1 MTRLEKEL
9 NDVLDAVFFPSRL
22 TQSFAKSGASYP
34 PYNIIRLSDTKTVLE
49 LAVAGF
55 KEEDLTVTVDDGH
68 LRVAGKKD
76 DVDDTKYL
84 YKGIGTRAFERV
96 FTLAKDTKVDGAEY
110 ADGIL
115 SVFFSYEVPE
125 EKKPKKIEITKSQ
138 KMLLTE

>member
-9 NDVLDAVFFPSRL
+9 NEVLDAIFFPSRL
-22 TQSFAKSGASYP
+22 TQTFAKSGASYP
-34 PYNIIRLSDTKTVLE
+34 PYNIVRLSEDKTVLE

-55 KEEDLTVTVDDGH
+55 KESDLTITVEDVY
-68 LRVAGKKD
+68 LRIAGKKEETD
-76 DVDDTKYL
+76 GTKYL

-96 FTLAKDTKVDGAEY
+96 FTLSKDTKVDGAEY

-125 EKKPKKIEITKSQ
+125 EKKPKQITINRSEKV
-138 KMLLTE
+138 LLTE